1 MMATTAT
8 APIAFID
15 LAAQRERLGDRIDS
29 AIKRVLDHGAFIMG
43 PEVAELESALADY
56 CGVKHSVTCASG
68 TDALLMV
75 LLARGIGPGDAVIV
89 PSFTFA
95 ATAEVVALLGA
106 TPVFVDVEFDT
117 ANLAV
122 NKLDA
127 ALQAARAAG
136 VTPRAVIA
144 VDLFGQPADYE
155 EIEAFCAEHELFLVA
170 DAAQSFG
177 ASWRDRRVGSI
188 GDVACTSFFPAKPLG
203 CYGDGGA
210 IFTDDDELATVLRS
224 LRVHGQGSNKYDN
237 VRVGINGR
245 LDTIQA
251 AVLLEKLAIFD
262 DELRSRERVAARY
275 RDGLKGVV
283 DVLALRPDR
292 TSAWAQFTI
301 TCDARDE
308 VAATLQAA
316 GVPTA
321 IYYPVPLHWQPAYAG
336 FPLASDGLPA
346 SEELAGHVLSL
357 PMHPYLLEDVQD
369 RVIQA
374 LAGALR

>member
-1 MMATTAT
+1 
-8 APIAFID
+8 
-15 LAAQRERLGDRIDS
+15 
-29 AIKRVLDHGAFIMG
+29 
-43 PEVAELESALADY
+43 
-56 CGVKHSVTCASG
+56 
-68 TDALLMV
+68 
-75 LLARGIGPGDAVIV
+75 V

-106 TPVFVDVEFDT
+106 TPVFVDVELDT

-122 NKLDA
+122 NNLDA

-155 EIEAFCAEHELFLVA
+155 EIEAFCAEHGLFLVA

-210 IFTDDDELATVLRS
+210 IFTDDDELASVLRS

-262 DELRSRERVAARY
+262 DELQARERVAARY
-275 RDGLKGVV
+275 RDGLSGVV

-321 IYYPVPLHWQPAYAG
+321 IYYPVPLHRQPAYEG
-336 FPLASDGLPA
+336 FPRASDGLPA
-346 SEELAGHVLSL
+346 SEDLAGRVLSL
-357 PMHPYLLEDVQD
+357 PMHPYLSDDVQD

-374 LAGALR
+374 LTGAVR